1 MTDPSSYGY
10 RESATQLPQAEQQR
24 PGGVLPSEYK
34 FAPDELRVLGECNRE
49 SFFQR
54 SLPLGTTLGLGA
66 YFAIQK
72 GHLKPNPRFGVIP
85 KVTLAVMVGYFI
97 GKLSYQQACAEKL
110 MALPGS
116 YIGQLLR
123 ERRDGKVGGGGQ
135 TMVTRPGSTMLGA
148 NPGDIYSD
156 AGPGNSLDLDTDR
169 PLFNDDSYRPGQPTP
184 IPSPD
189 MAPKSANPALTY
201 EELRRKNREDYKG
214 AKQDPYRTD
223 LGPAPN
229 VTRMRPSEPAPPAPA
244 PTNKYGD
251 VME

>member
-1 MTDPSSYGY
+1 MTDPNSYGY
-10 RESATQLPQAEQQR
+10 MESATQLPAEPRQQA
-24 PGGVLPSEYK
+24 PGLPSEYK

-54 SLPLGTTLGLGA
+54 SLPLGTTFGLGT

-72 GHLKPNPRFGVIP
+72 GNLKPNPRFGPFP

-123 ERRDGKVGGGGQ
+123 ERKDGKIGGGRSPMSKAG
-135 TMVTRPGSTMLGA
+135 TTMLGA

-156 AGPGNSLDLDTDR
+156 AGPGSSLDLDTDR
-169 PLFNDDSYRPGQPTP
+169 PLFNEEAYQPGAPAPGTTP
-184 IPSPD
+184 DGPNRG
-189 MAPKSANPALTY
+189 ANPELSY
-201 EELRRKNREDYKG
+201 DELRRRNRDDYKG
-214 AKQDPYRTD
+214 SKQDPYRTD
-223 LGPAPN
+223 LGPPPP
-229 VTRMRPSEPAPPAPA
+229 VQRMRPPGPAA